1 VVIIYSMGI
10 QRPKHKMIHRFS
22 RRRLGSQGGH
32 ISVTRK
38 QKGLEPLTPVTPKTH
53 DSHASRYSALKP
65 WFWLANLAL
74 RRRNGS
80 LLLPDGAQDSD
91 LEELWD
97 TVLGRAW
104 EWENGPL
111 RNLYNIIDV
120 SARGRSF
127 REKQQWLCRLVFS
140 AASIFDSFARG
151 EVDPVVQT
159 PGSFALFRTR
169 EGKIAVKF
177 SDPYR
182 DLSDSVDGAES
193 ARIRRCQICGTL
205 FYALRATQKACSKR
219 CNATRRVRRWRELN
233 EQQIERASRLRRDG
247 KDIVGIAKEL
257 GVNTTKARHFIARA
271 RKEKA

>member
-1 VVIIYSMGI
+1 MVIIYSMGI
-10 QRPKHKMIHRFS
+10 KGPKDNTNHRFS
-22 RRRLGSQGGH
+22 RRQLGSQH
-32 ISVTRK
+32 SHFSVTQK
-38 QKGLEPLTPVTPKTH
+38 QESPEPLVPVTPRTR
-53 DSHASRYSALKP
+53 DSHARRYSELKP

-74 RRRNGS
+74 RRRDGS
-80 LLLPDGAQDSD
+80 LLLPDGVQDSD

-120 SARGRSF
+120 SARGRSIP
-127 REKQQWLCRLVFS
+127 EKQQWLCRLVFS

-151 EVDPVVQT
+151 EVDPAVQT

-169 EGKIAVKF
+169 GGKIAVKF

-182 DLSDSVDGAES
+182 DLSESVDGAES

-205 FYALRATQKACSKR
+205 FYALRATQKSCSKR
-219 CNATRRVRRWRELN
+219 CNATRRVRRWRELK
-233 EQQIERASRLRRDG
+233 EQQIQRASRLRRDG